1 MGLTF
6 GTNGGDYAFEITIH
20 HIEAVIDGINGR
32 HTGRFNDR
40 HWEFHWFS

>member
-20 HIEAVIDGINGR
+20 RLKLLFTQGSGFAFE
-32 HTGRFNDR
+32 
-40 HWEFHWFS
+40 